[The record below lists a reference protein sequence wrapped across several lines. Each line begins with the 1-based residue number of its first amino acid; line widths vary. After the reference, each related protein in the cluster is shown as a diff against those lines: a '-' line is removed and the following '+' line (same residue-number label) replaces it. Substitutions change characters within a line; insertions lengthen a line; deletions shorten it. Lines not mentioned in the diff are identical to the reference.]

1 MGADEASPAGGAEAA
16 VKYHSCAD
24 LRLRAGRE
32 PAARQGQGGS
42 LTGAVASQ
50 SVTEAPKGPLRANGH
65 RPDRV
70 QGHKGARLRG
80 TQAEQGRKSGV
91 VTQRRRV
98 EGPLINGQKLP
109 RG

>member
-1 MGADEASPAGGAEAA
+1 
-16 VKYHSCAD
+16 VKYHSCAG
-24 LRLRAGRE
+24 LRLRVGRD
-32 PAARQGQGGS
+32 PATRQGQGGS
-42 LTGAVASQ
+42 LTGAAASQ

-70 QGHKGARLRG
+70 QGHKGACLLG
-80 TQAEQGRKSGV
+80 PQAEQGRKSGV
-91 VTQRRRV
+91 VTQRCRV